1 VAGFPTRAARAARA
15 AVGTIAL
22 LCLAGPG
29 AAQSGA
35 SWAVGDTAI
44 MTIAFGGIDMSTPV
58 PMDMPTEDMARLF
71 KTMCLDTGGDP
82 AAMAAAAERD
92 LPGLRSAPVTVKDGK
107 KEPYVEIRLWRGP
120 GVVVAQTDGFRS
132 VPQAQCSAT
141 FYPVTMPNRA
151 ALTDALAAAIGAL
164 PGNAAEATKR
174 NGKPDKSYVPL
185 WTVAQG
191 SNPARTVNAI
201 SMKAAQHTPISTI
214 LIAVRDGQGATR

>member
-1 VAGFPTRAARAARA
+1 VGGFPIRARA

-44 MTIAFGGIDMSTPV
+44 MTIAFGGIDRSTPV
-58 PMDMPTEDMARLF
+58 PMDMSTEDMARLF

-82 AAMAAAAERD
+82 AAMAAAAERG
-92 LPGLRSAPVTVKDGK
+92 LPDLRSAPVRVKDGK
-107 KEPYVEIRLWRGP
+107 KEPYVELRLWRGP
-120 GVVVAQTDGFRS
+120 GVVIAQTDGFRS
-132 VPQAQCSAT
+132 VPEAQCNAT

-151 ALTDALAAAIGAL
+151 ALTSALAAAIGAP
-164 PGNAAEATKR
+164 PGNLAEATKR
-174 NGKPDKSYVPL
+174 NGKPQKRYVPL
-185 WTVAQG
+185 WTIKQG

-201 SMKAAQHTPISTI
+201 PMPVSRFTLIPTI
-214 LIAVRDGQGATR
+214 LIAVREGRGMTR